1 MVVRGIIAP
10 FQRASQSR
18 PPVIAGFFFF
28 SPRQAENVL
37 GHCAAVPRD
46 FPALLEPSIARSLTA
61 SAWGVIR
68 WRGCRSPRQEQT
80 QEALCTSRV

>member
-10 FQRASQSR
+10 IPLASHSLVHSDR
-18 PPVIAGFFFF
+18 CFFFF

-46 FPALLEPSIARSLTA
+46 FPALLEPSIARSLTPCFGRHPVA
-61 SAWGVIR
+61 RLQIAAPGAA
-68 WRGCRSPRQEQT
+68 